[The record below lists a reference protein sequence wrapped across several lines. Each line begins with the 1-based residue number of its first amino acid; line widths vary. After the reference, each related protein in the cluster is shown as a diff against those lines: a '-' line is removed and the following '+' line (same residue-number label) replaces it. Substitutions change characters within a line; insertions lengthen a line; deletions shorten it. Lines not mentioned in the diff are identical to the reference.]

1 MLQILKPNLDVVE
14 SWIEYF
20 EFQNLLIFMEI
31 YRCIN
36 FKVMIWMQQSLELT
50 FIVFSLQKMGLQ
62 TLSKDN
68 FYLWNCSLDL

>member
-1 MLQILKPNLDVVE
+1 MLQILKPNLAVVE

-20 EFQNLLIFMEI
+20 EFSKPSNFFMEI
-31 YRCIN
+31 CRHTN
-36 FKVMIWMQQSLELT
+36 FRVMIWMQQSLELT

-68 FYLWNCSLDL
+68 FYL